1 MMPQT
6 QTSDSRM
13 PLPDLRHGVLH
24 VITGLHTGGA
34 EAQLVNLALANHRTG
49 MPLVV
54 TSLIPGGVH
63 RRRLADAGVRT
74 LDLGMRRG
82 HGSLLAPLALARLIR
97 HTRPAVLQC
106 WMYHANLLATV
117 AWLFA
122 GRYRS
127 TRLVWGVRCSD
138 LDVGRYRP
146 ALKRVM
152 SHCARL
158 SRLPSTIV
166 ANSEAGRRAHV
177 LLGYRPDRF
186 AVIENGIDTERFRP
200 DAEARAAVRNDYG
213 LGANTPLIAIVA
225 RVDPMKDYL
234 TFIQA
239 LDRLDGV
246 QALAIGEGTQRLGK
260 VERLITLG
268 RRDDVP
274 RLLAACDVV
283 VSSSAFGEGFSNTI
297 AEGMACGLPAV
308 ATEVGDAARIVGDCG
323 HLVPP
328 RDPSALAAAVRA
340 LLDDDAA
347 ALGVRARA
355 RIEQEFSVPRMVAS
369 FNALHGIGV

>member
-6 QTSDSRM
+6 QTSDSHL
-13 PLPDLRHGVLH
+13 PLPDLSRGVLH

-34 EAQLVNLALANHRTG
+34 EAQLVNLALANHRAG
-49 MPLVV
+49 IAVV
-54 TSLIPGGVH
+54 VASLIPGGVH
-63 RRRLADAGVRT
+63 RQRLADAGVAT

-82 HGSLLAPLALARLIR
+82 HGSALAPLTLARLIR
-97 HTRPAVLQC
+97 RCRPAVVQS
-106 WMYHANLLATV
+106 WMYHADLLATLG
-117 AWLFA
+117 WLLS
-122 GRYRS
+122 GRWRA
-127 TRLVWGVRCSD
+127 TRLIWGVRCSN
-138 LDVGRYRP
+138 LDIGRYRP
-146 ALKRVM
+146 ALRRVM
-152 SHCARL
+152 SRCARL
-158 SRLPSTIV
+158 SRLPSAIV
-166 ANSEAGRRAHV
+166 TNSAAGRRAHEV
-177 LLGYRPDRF
+177 LGYRTRHF
-186 AVIENGIDTERFRP
+186 AVIENGIDTARFKP
-200 DAEARAAVRNDYG
+200 DAAARANVRRDYG
-213 LGANTPLIAIVA
+213 LDADTPLIAIVA

-246 QALAIGEGTQRLGK
+246 HALAIGEGTEGLGEI
-260 VERLITLG
+260 ERMISLG

-283 VSSSAFGEGFSNTI
+283 VSSSAFGEGFSNAI

-323 HLVPP
+323 RLVPT
-328 RDPSALAAAVRA
+328 RDPPALAEAVRA
-340 LLDDDAA
+340 LLDDDPA

-355 RIEQEFSVPRMVAS
+355 RVENEFSVPRMVAS